1 MTHPAFATYN
11 KPELE
16 KIVTYLERR
25 IREAS
30 KKRKPFTAWMK
41 EHFEQGLNEAKKLLN
56 N

>member
-41 EHFEQGLNEAKKLLN
+41 EHFESELKCVKMLLK
-56 N
+56 